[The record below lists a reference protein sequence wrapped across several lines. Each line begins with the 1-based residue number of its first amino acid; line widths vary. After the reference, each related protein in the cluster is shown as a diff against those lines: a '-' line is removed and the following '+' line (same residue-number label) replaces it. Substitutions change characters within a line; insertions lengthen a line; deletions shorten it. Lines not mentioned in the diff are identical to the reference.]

1 VRTER
6 GFDRFVNFSDAVVA
20 IAITLLVLP
29 LVNTAANIGSESG
42 SDLIATHEFKLFIF
56 VLSFAVIGQFW
67 LVHHRM
73 FESAIGYNDQLL
85 WANFLWLASIVFLPF
100 PTELLASATKHQ
112 AAVYGLY
119 VGTMLVTSTALL
131 IEQWIITA
139 NPELQAESVRGTLT
153 VAPAVTA
160 TVVIAVAL
168 VIAVAVPS
176 IGLWSLMLLFVAK
189 LVDRF
194 MHRVRG
200 AAEQPA
206 RSAKTQS

>member
-1 VRTER
+1 MRTER

-29 LVNTAANIGSESG
+29 LVDTAAKIGSESG
-42 SDLIATHEFKLFIF
+42 SDLIAKNQFEIFIF

-73 FESAIGYNDQLL
+73 FENAIGYNEQLL
-85 WANFLWLASIVFLPF
+85 WSNFLWLASIVFLPF
-100 PTELLASATKHQ
+100 PTELLASTTKHQ
-112 AAVYGLY
+112 VAVYGLY
-119 VGTMLVTSTALL
+119 VGTMLVASAALL
-131 IEQWIITA
+131 IEQWIIMA

-153 VAPAVTA
+153 VVPAATA

-168 VIAVAVPS
+168 VIAVTVPS
-176 IGLWSLMLLFVAK
+176 IGLWSLLLLFAAK
-189 LVDRF
+189 MVDRF
-194 MHRVRG
+194 MRRVRG
-200 AAEQPA
+200 ATEQPA